1 MGMKMDKKYSFE
13 ESLDRLAQVAVRV
26 GLGIEPG
33 QTPPQELLI
42 STPIEAMPL
51 VRRIT
56 EHAYKAGALL
66 VTTLYSDDP
75 SILARYQYGPN
86 ASFDFAPVWLHDGI
100 AAAFK
105 SGAARLGI
113 AGANPGATI

>member
-1 MGMKMDKKYSFE
+1 MS
-13 ESLDRLAQVAVRV
+13 A
-26 GLGIEPG
+26 
-33 QTPPQELLI
+33 
-42 STPIEAMPL
+42 PIDALPL

-75 SILARYQYGPN
+75 SILARYEYGSD

-105 SGAARLGI
+105 SGAARPESPEQI
-113 AGANPGATI
+113 QHCSADRTQQK